1 LVFMPFDVARVRG
14 LTPAIGD
21 GWVHLDAP
29 GGAQCP
35 EQVALTIGTA
45 VRAPISPPGAAFPA
59 SQRAEVIEDAARQ
72 AVADLVGAD
81 PRGVVLG
88 PGREVLIGR
97 LAEALADRWQLGDQ
111 IVLSRLDDVANIA
124 PWARAAG
131 ARGVGVRWAEIEIE
145 TCELPEW
152 QYDELLAG
160 PARVVAITAGSEH
173 VGVRPAVRRIADRAH
188 RSDTLVVVDGFAAAA
203 CGPLRIDQLG
213 ADVLVLSPAAWGG
226 PQCAA
231 LVFADPDLLDRL
243 PSCSLDPLAIGP
255 GRLEVGPH
263 NYPILAGLV
272 ASIDYLST
280 LDDDAQGER
289 PQRLA
294 VSMASVGEYQAELLG
309 RLLYELRFVPRI
321 AIVGDPTGGVP
332 SIAFTHQTRK
342 AADVV
347 SYLADRGIC
356 AVADLGDHGVL
367 EYLGSGEAGGVVRVG
382 LAHYTT
388 VSEVDQL
395 TRALTEMV

>member
-1 LVFMPFDVARVRG
+1 MPFDVARVRG

-29 GGAQCP
+29 SGAQCP

-45 VRAPISPPGAAFPA
+45 VRAPISPPGGAFPA

-88 PGREVLIGR
+88 PGREVMIGR
-97 LAEALADRWQLGDQ
+97 LADALACRWQLGDQ
-111 IVLSRLDDVANIA
+111 VVLSRLDDIANIA
-124 PWARAAG
+124 PWRRAAG
-131 ARGVGVRWAEIEIE
+131 PRGVGVRWAEIEIE

-152 QYDELLAG
+152 QYDDLLRG
-160 PARVVAITAGSEH
+160 PVRLVAVTAGSEH
-173 VGVRPAVRRIADRAH
+173 VGVRPAVRRIAERAH
-188 RSDTLVVVDGFAAAA
+188 RANALVVVDGYAAAA
-203 CGPLRIDQLG
+203 CGPLRMDELG
-213 ADVLVLSPAAWGG
+213 ADVLVLSPSAWGG

-231 LVFADPDLLDRL
+231 LVFADPGLLDRL
-243 PSCSLDPLAIGP
+243 PSCSLDPLAAGP

-263 NYPILAGLV
+263 NYPMLAGLV

-280 LDDDAQGER
+280 LDDDARGAR

-294 VSMASVGEYQAELLG
+294 TSLRSLAEYVSKLLS
-309 RLLYELRFVPRI
+309 RLIYELGFVARLQ
-321 AIVGDPTGGVP
+321 IVGDPSGGVP
-332 SIAFTHQTRK
+332 SVAFTHEARK
-342 AADVV
+342 ARDVV
-347 SYLADRGIC
+347 AYLADRGVC

-367 EYLGSGEAGGVVRVG
+367 EHLGSAEVGGVVCVG

-388 VSEVDQL
+388 QSEIDQL
-395 TRALTEMV
+395 TRALNEMV

>member
-1 LVFMPFDVARVRG
+1 MPFDVARVRG

-29 GGAQCP
+29 SGAQCP

-45 VRAPISPPGAAFPA
+45 VRAPISPPGGAFPA

-88 PGREVLIGR
+88 PCREVMINR
-97 LAEALADRWQLGDQ
+97 LADALAYRWQLGDQ

-124 PWARAAG
+124 PWLRAADP
-131 ARGVGVRWAEIEIE
+131 RGVGVRWAEIEIE

-152 QYDELLAG
+152 QYDDLLDG
-160 PARVVAITAGSEH
+160 PVRLVAVTAGSEH
-173 VGVRPAVRRIADRAH
+173 VGVRPSVSRIVERAH
-188 RSDTLVVVDGFAAAA
+188 RANALVVVDAYAAAA
-203 CGPLRIDQLG
+203 CGPVRMAELG
-213 ADVLVLSPAAWGG
+213 ADVLVLSPTAWGG

-243 PSCSLDPLAIGP
+243 PSCSFDPLAIGP

-263 NYPILAGLV
+263 NYPMLAGLV

-294 VSMASVGEYQAELLG
+294 TSMRSVAQYQAELLA
-309 RLLYELRFVPRI
+309 RLLYELRFVPRVQ
-321 AIVGDPTGGVP
+321 IVGDPTGGVP
-332 SIAFTHQTRK
+332 SVAFTHETCK
-342 AADVV
+342 ARDVV
-347 SYLADRGIC
+347 AYLAERGIC

-367 EYLGSGEAGGVVRVG
+367 EHLGSAEVGGVVRVG

-388 VSEVDQL
+388 QSEIDQL
-395 TRALTEMV
+395 TCALNEFYL

>member
-1 LVFMPFDVARVRG
+1 MMMPFDVARVRG

-45 VRAPISPPGAAFPA
+45 VRAPISPPGGAFPA

-72 AVADLVGAD
+72 AVADLVDAD

-88 PGREVLIGR
+88 PGREVMISR
-97 LAEALADRWQLGDQ
+97 LAQALADRWQLGDA

-124 PWARAAG
+124 PWQRAASE
-131 ARGVGVRWAEIEIE
+131 RGVGVRWAEIEIE

-152 QYDELLAG
+152 QYEQLLDG
-160 PARVVAITAGSEH
+160 PVRVVAVTAGSEH
-173 VGVRPAVRRIADRAH
+173 VGVRPEVSRIAERAH
-188 RSDTLVVVDGFAAAA
+188 RGDALVVVDAFAAAA
-203 CGPLRIDQLG
+203 CGPVRIGELG
-213 ADVLVLSPAAWGG
+213 ADVLVLSPSAWGG

-231 LVFADPDLLDRL
+231 LVFHNPDLLDRL

-255 GRLEVGPH
+255 GRLEIGAH
-263 NYPILAGLV
+263 NYPVLAGLV

-289 PQRLA
+289 PERLA
-294 VSMASVGEYQAELLG
+294 TSMRSVEEYQSELLG
-309 RLLYELRFVPRI
+309 RLIYELRFVPRI
-321 AIVGDPTGGVP
+321 HIVGDPTGGVP
-332 SIAFTHQTRK
+332 ALAFTHETRK
-342 AADVV
+342 AQDVV
-347 SYLADRGIC
+347 AHLAERGVC

-367 EYLGSGEAGGVVRVG
+367 EHLGSAEAGGVIRVG
-382 LAHYTT
+382 LAHYSTA
-388 VSEVDQL
+388 SEIDQL
-395 TRALTEMV
+395 AGALSEIV

>member
-1 LVFMPFDVARVRG
+1 MPFDVARVRG

-21 GWVHLDAP
+21 GWVHLEAP

-35 EQVALTIGTA
+35 EQVALTMGTA
-45 VRAPISPPGAAFPA
+45 VRAPISPPGGAFPA

-97 LAEALADRWQLGDQ
+97 LAESVAEHWQLGDQ

-124 PWARAAG
+124 PWRRAAER
-131 ARGVGVRWAEIEIE
+131 RGVGVRWAEIEIE

-152 QYDELLAG
+152 QYDELLVG
-160 PARVVAITAGSEH
+160 PARLVAVTAGSEH
-173 VGVRPAVRRIADRAH
+173 VGTRPRVDRIAERA
-188 RSDTLVVVDGFAAAA
+188 RQADALMVVDGFAAAA
-203 CGPLRIDQLG
+203 CGRLQMAELG
-213 ADVLVLSPAAWGG
+213 ADVLVLSPASWGG
-226 PQCAA
+226 PQCGA
-231 LVFADPDLLDRL
+231 LVFADPGLLDRL

-263 NYPILAGLV
+263 SYPLLAGLV

-280 LDDDAQGER
+280 LDDAAQGER
-289 PQRLA
+289 PERLA
-294 VSMASVGEYQAELLG
+294 TSMRSVAEYQSDLFG
-309 RLLYELRFVPRI
+309 RLIYELRFVPRI
-321 AIVGDPTGGVP
+321 QIVGEPNETGVP
-332 SIAFTHQTRK
+332 ALSFTHDTRK
-342 AADVV
+342 AQDVAA
-347 SYLADRGIC
+347 YLAERGVC

-367 EYLGSGEAGGVVRVG
+367 EHLGTAEVGGVVRVG

-388 VSEVDQL
+388 VSEIDQL
-395 TRALTEMV
+395 ARALNEMV